1 MPMSKYQQEF
11 SQLNLLSEAER
22 RAQRTLAAADKLLNR
37 NPPAQ
42 PAAPSSA
49 EAELTRY
56 MEELRARQTGYGHA
70 SAVLRPPGK
79 PA

>member
-1 MPMSKYQQEF
+1 MTPP
-11 SQLNLLSEAER
+11 SEAER

-42 PAAPSSA
+42 TAAPGSA
-49 EAELTRY
+49 EAELMRY
-56 MEELRARQTGYGHA
+56 MEELRSKQTGHA

-79 PA
+79 PI